1 MLKVFEKSGLQ
12 VKSNLSSGAYEI
24 TMPFYEP

>member
-12 VKSNLSSGAYEI
+12 MTTTCEFEVVQVTLRLV
-24 TMPFYEP
+24 